1 MCTLLILFRPKE
13 KWPLIIAGNRDEI
26 LDRPWISPGKHWPAY
41 PNIIAGKD
49 LTAGGS
55 WLGINKTGLVATI
68 LNRKNSLGPSNDKF
82 SRGEIIIN
90 VLKNNDINKALAYLK
105 TIDNSK
111 WKPFNLFIANSNSA
125 YWIKNIGKEKIIIN
139 PILEGK
145 YFLDS
150 HDINSKLSD
159 RYIYNKD
166 TFQSLKNPNPEK
178 SEWEEWINFL
188 SQTNC
193 PNNKPMAAM
202 NIKNK
207 YINNYG
213 TMSSAII
220 AIPSDVMK
228 NKNNNTI
235 FLFNNSSPDKN
246 KFYAIN
252 TC

>member
-26 LDRPWISPGKHWPAY
+26 LDRPWISP
-41 PNIIAGKD
+41 GKD

-125 YWIKNIGKEKIIIN
+125 YW
-139 PILEGK
+139 
-145 YFLDS
+145 
-150 HDINSKLSD
+150 
-159 RYIYNKD
+159 
-166 TFQSLKNPNPEK
+166 
-178 SEWEEWINFL
+178 
-188 SQTNC
+188 
-193 PNNKPMAAM
+193 
-202 NIKNK
+202 
-207 YINNYG
+207 
-213 TMSSAII
+213 
-220 AIPSDVMK
+220 
-228 NKNNNTI
+228 
-235 FLFNNSSPDKN
+235 
-246 KFYAIN
+246 
-252 TC
+252 